1 MALTP
6 VPCRWLLWGRI
17 YPSRPAKKRESHET
31 AESNASYGR
40 PKKSRE
46 GGGRIR
52 RGARGRERP
61 KRPLRGKIRTLPCA
75 GIIQIRFKG
84 YFSPATHGQSGD
96 RLRCA
101 AQDPRVSSRNNTPR
115 RSVLATI
122 CNTHACVCMAY
133 CIMAT
138 TVFSRIP
145 SDFFH
150 RKRSGK
156 LAAALAGFSSR
167 YRASARCCPTP
178 FSASDMLSCLAR
190 FAATLKRH
198 ARRSSLS
205 LVSGEA
211 KPAVVSLPV
220 SLPVSLAV
228 WPVDVAIIF
237 VAE

>member
-1 MALTP
+1 MQMVAVGTDISQPASEKTP
-6 VPCRWLLWGRI
+6 GARNCTKWHKTAR
-17 YPSRPAKKRESHET
+17 ET

-46 GGGRIR
+46 GGGRIW

-61 KRPLRGKIRTLPCA
+61 KRPQRGKIRTLPCA

-101 AQDPRVSSRNNTPR
+101 AQDPRVSSRNNTPH

-122 CNTHACVCMAY
+122 CNTHACVCIAY

-138 TVFSRIP
+138 TVFSRMRCDI
-145 SDFFH
+145 FI
-150 RKRSGK
+150 RRSCK
-156 LAAALAGFSSR
+156 LAAAPAGFSSR

-198 ARRSSLS
+198 ARRSSLP

-211 KPAVVSLPV
+211 KPAVFSLPV
-220 SLPVSLAV
+220 
-228 WPVDVAIIF
+228 WPADVAIIF

>member
-1 MALTP
+1 
-6 VPCRWLLWGRI
+6 
-17 YPSRPAKKRESHET
+17 
-31 AESNASYGR
+31 
-40 PKKSRE
+40 
-46 GGGRIR
+46 
-52 RGARGRERP
+52 
-61 KRPLRGKIRTLPCA
+61 
-75 GIIQIRFKG
+75 
-84 YFSPATHGQSGD
+84 
-96 RLRCA
+96 
-101 AQDPRVSSRNNTPR
+101 
-115 RSVLATI
+115 
-122 CNTHACVCMAY
+122 
-133 CIMAT
+133 MAT

-220 SLPVSLAV
+220 SLAV